1 MLLMSESDHT
11 PSIPKHV
18 AVVMDGN
25 GRWAKK
31 RFLPRSAGHRAGV
44 SATRAIVE
52 NCHQRGIEA
61 LTVFAFSS
69 ENWSR
74 PKKEVD
80 ALMSIFISTLKSE
93 MKKLKQQN
101 VCVRFIGDRTSFPEE
116 LQAVI
121 NETELQTENN
131 TGLAL
136 TIAANYGGRWDI
148 TEACKRIAD
157 KVSSGNLSANEVDES
172 LLSKEL
178 CLADLPEIDLFIRTG
193 GERRISNFLLW
204 QLAYTELYFT
214 DTLWPDFDDASLQE
228 AIVWYGTR
236 QRRFGLTPAQVLNNK
251 AEAK

>member
-1 MLLMSESDHT
+1 MSESDHS
-11 PSIPKHV
+11 PIIPKHV

-52 NCHQRGIEA
+52 NCDQQGIEA

-93 MKKLKQQN
+93 MLKLKKQN
-101 VCVRFIGDRTSFPEE
+101 VRVKFIGDRTAFPDE
-116 LQAVI
+116 LQSVI
-121 NETELQTENN
+121 NETEKQTEAN

-136 TIAANYGGRWDI
+136 TIAANYGGRWDM
-148 TEACKRIAD
+148 TDACKRIAQQ
-157 KVSSGNLSANEVDES
+157 VSSGDLSVDDIDES
-172 LLSKEL
+172 LISGELSL
-178 CLADLPEIDLFIRTG
+178 SGLPEIDLFIRTG
-193 GERRISNFLLW
+193 GESRISNFLLW
-204 QLAYTELYFT
+204 QIAYTELYFT
-214 DTLWPDFDDASLQE
+214 DTLWPDFNKKSLEE
-228 AIVWYGTR
+228 AVEWYGTR
-236 QRRFGLTPAQVLNNK
+236 QRRFGKTPAQINNK
-251 AEAK
+251 KVVTK

>member
-1 MLLMSESDHT
+1 MSDSDHS
-11 PSIPKHV
+11 PLIPKHV

-52 NCHQRGIEA
+52 NCHQQGVEA

-93 MKKLKQQN
+93 MLKLKKQN
-101 VCVRFIGDRTSFPEE
+101 VCVKFIGDRSAFADD
-116 LQAVI
+116 LQSVI
-121 NETELQTENN
+121 NETEKQTADN

-148 TEACKRIAD
+148 TDACKSIAQ
-157 KVSSGNLSANEVDES
+157 KISSGDLVVDDIDES
-172 LLSKEL
+172 LMSEEL
-178 CLADLPEIDLFIRTG
+178 CLAGLPEIDLFIRTG

-214 DTLWPDFDDASLQE
+214 DTLWPDFNKVSLEE
-228 AIVWYGTR
+228 AIEWYGTR
-236 QRRFGLTPAQVLNNK
+236 QRRFGKTPAQIQNK
-251 AEAK
+251 KAVTK

>member
-1 MLLMSESDHT
+1 
-11 PSIPKHV
+11 
-18 AVVMDGN
+18 MDGN

-44 SATRAIVE
+44 NATRSIVE
-52 NCHQRGIEA
+52 NCDRRGIKA

-93 MKKLKQQN
+93 MNKLKKQN
-101 VCVRFIGDRTSFPEE
+101 VCVRFIGDCRSFPDE

-121 NETELQTENN
+121 KETEMQTAAN
-131 TGLAL
+131 TGLVL

-148 TEACKRIAD
+148 AEACKRIAH
-157 KVSSGNLSANEVDES
+157 KVADGELSADAIDEALMS
-172 LLSKEL
+172 DELS
-178 CLADLPEIDLFIRTG
+178 LADLPEIDLFIRTG

-214 DTLWPDFDDASLQE
+214 DTLWPDFNDACLEE
-228 AIVWYGTR
+228 AIAWYGTR
-236 QRRFGLTPAQVLNNK
+236 QRRFGKTPAQVKNMK
-251 AEAK
+251 AAVK

>member
-1 MLLMSESDHT
+1 MLLMSESDHS
-11 PSIPKHV
+11 PSIPRHV

-31 RFLPRSAGHRAGV
+31 RFLPRSAGHHAGV
-44 SATRAIVE
+44 SATRSIVE
-52 NCHQRGIEA
+52 NCDQLGIEA
-61 LTVFAFSS
+61 LTIFAFSS

-80 ALMSIFISTLKSE
+80 SLMSIFISTLKNE
-93 MKKLKQQN
+93 MMKLKKQN
-101 VCVRFIGDRTSFPEE
+101 VCVKFIGERTAFPSK

-121 NETELQTENN
+121 NETEKQTADN

-148 TEACKRIAD
+148 AEACKAIAQ
-157 KVSSGNLSANEVDES
+157 KVSSGDLSVDDIDEALMS
-172 LLSKEL
+172 DET
-178 CLADLPEIDLFIRTG
+178 CLAGMPAIDLFIRTG

-214 DTLWPDFDDASLQE
+214 DTLWPDFNKASLE
-228 AIVWYGTR
+228 SAIEWYGTR
-236 QRRFGLTPAQVLNNK
+236 QRRFGQTPAQIKNK
-251 AEAK
+251 KVVNK